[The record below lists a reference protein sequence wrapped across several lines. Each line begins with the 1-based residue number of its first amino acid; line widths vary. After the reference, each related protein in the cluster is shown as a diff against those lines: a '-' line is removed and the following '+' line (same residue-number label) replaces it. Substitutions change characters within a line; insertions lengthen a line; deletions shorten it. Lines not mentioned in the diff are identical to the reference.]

1 MEATGLDHRR
11 AWRTAH
17 PSISLRRSGKEGYRF
32 SMRIAIVAIGR
43 LARSPETELVK
54 LYAERATNAGRAL
67 GLGPV
72 EVIEVE
78 ARKPGKAAE
87 AEALRPHLAD
97 AYVTACDE
105 HGPAQPSRA
114 FAEEIARLRDDGVRR
129 LVLVIGGADGLDA
142 ALLAGANARLAFGPQ
157 TWPHA
162 LARAMLAEQ
171 VYRAVSIL
179 AGSPYHRD

>member
-1 MEATGLDHRR
+1 M
-11 AWRTAH
+11 
-17 PSISLRRSGKEGYRF
+17 K
-32 SMRIAIVAIGR
+32 IAILAIGR

-54 LYAERATNAGRAL
+54 LYVERATNAGRAL

-72 EVIEVE
+72 EVIEPE
-78 ARKPGKAAE
+78 SRKPGKAAE

-97 AYVTACDE
+97 AHVIACDE
-105 HGPAQPSRA
+105 HGTARPSRA
-114 FAEEIARLRDDGVRR
+114 FADEIALLRDRGVRR
-129 LVLVIGGADGLDA
+129 LVFLIGGADGLDPT
-142 ALLAGANARLAFGPQ
+142 LLAQANGKLAFGPQ